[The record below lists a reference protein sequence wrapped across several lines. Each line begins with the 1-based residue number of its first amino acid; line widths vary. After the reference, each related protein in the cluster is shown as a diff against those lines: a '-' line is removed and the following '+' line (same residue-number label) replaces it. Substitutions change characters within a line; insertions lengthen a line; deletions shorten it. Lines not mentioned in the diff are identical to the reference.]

1 MSRGVNFLSDILRE
15 RDDAS
20 LGSDA
25 LLRSARGNRQY
36 RAPDRI
42 CFRVGL
48 GTLKSQYQRLNNGA
62 SMADSS
68 MTGTFQINLPK
79 DLLLEANRAS
89 KAKSEQLHVEGWR
102 NSWLSR
108 ISEMLV
114 GKD

>member
-1 MSRGVNFLSDILRE
+1 M
-15 RDDAS
+15 
-20 LGSDA
+20 
-25 LLRSARGNRQY
+25 
-36 RAPDRI
+36 PD
-42 CFRVGL
+42 
-48 GTLKSQYQRLNNGA
+48 N
-62 SMADSS
+62 S

-79 DLLLEANRAS
+79 DLLLESDRAS